1 MKVFFMSTHANQGT
15 GYGRVANKMTNY
27 MANMSNVAVVFYGFQ
42 NYPGQDV
49 KDRFIDERIKFY
61 DALEL
66 DPEAPKGF
74 GDGGIV
80 PSIEKEKPDILFIYS
95 DLPVVTAILDKIP
108 PEVRPPKIYIYLDI
122 VYPWQS
128 LEMYSRLRA
137 QNVDKI
143 FVFLECWKRHLVDDL
158 KFEEEKVIYLP
169 HGVDTEKFYLID
181 PKEAK
186 KQMGFDEDD
195 FIVLNMNRN
204 SYRKMWSSTM
214 EAFIEF
220 LQMNDFNEKIKL
232 YCGCMMDA
240 KDSFNLPMLVNKIC
254 LQRGLDTEKIMSKH
268 IFRTPTPTFSPEEV
282 INLCYNMGDVG
293 LNTCCGEGF
302 GLTTLEHLY
311 FNKPQI
317 VSAVPALVETL
328 QDQAIYVPPV
338 FMTTMFQFET
348 HVGDIMFTDP
358 RVFAQALNHVYNDK
372 VYVEN
377 GSEYVKENFPWEK
390 MYTILDEHIEHE

>member
-27 MANMSNVAVVFYGFQ
+27 MANMSNVEVVFYGFQ

-74 GDGGIV
+74 GDAGIV

-186 KQMGFDEDD
+186 KKMGFDEDD

-338 FMTTMFQFET
+338 FITTMFQFET